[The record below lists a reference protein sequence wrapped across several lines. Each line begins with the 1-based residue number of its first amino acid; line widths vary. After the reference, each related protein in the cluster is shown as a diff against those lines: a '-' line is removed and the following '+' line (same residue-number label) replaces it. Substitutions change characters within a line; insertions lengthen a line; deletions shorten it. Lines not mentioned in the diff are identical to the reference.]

1 MKYREALHE
10 QLQYH
15 AVFDKSKAL
24 LEAASKKQWTES
36 HTADY
41 EKLDIVITQ
50 AMLHAESA
58 CCRKYTKQFEW
69 SPTLIQAV
77 ETVWF

>member
-1 MKYREALHE
+1 LKYREALHE

-50 AMLHAESA
+50 ASA
-58 CCRKYTKQFEW
+58 GNTQNNF
-69 SPTLIQAV
+69 TGHQH
-77 ETVWF
+77 